1 MKPLAGKV
9 ALVAGA
15 TRGTGRGIACMLG
28 QAGATV
34 YCTGRSTRAN
44 RPTQPTD
51 GASPFDLSRRPETI
65 EETAEMVTARGGVG
79 IAVQVDHSV
88 EAQVAALAER
98 IRSEQGRLDVLV
110 NDIWGGDELAEQKP
124 FWTHSLDKGL
134 TMLQRG
140 IHTHIITS
148 RHAVPLMIDTGPGL
162 IVEITDGDGFNYRGN
177 LFYDL
182 VKTSVIRLA
191 FGMATELRPHRITAL
206 ALTPGFIRSEA
217 MLDHFGVT
225 EANWQDAVKDRPDF
239 GESETP
245 FYVGQA
251 VAALATDPDV
261 FSKTG
266 RAYAVWDLGPEY
278 GFTDVDGRQPN
289 IVRWIEQHMPEA
301 KWKEPDDAFYS
312 YWGLP
317 PSPA

>member
-1 MKPLAGKV
+1 
-9 ALVAGA
+9 
-15 TRGTGRGIACMLG
+15 MLG

-34 YCTGRSTRAN
+34 YCTGRSTREN

-65 EETAEMVTARGGVG
+65 EETADMVTARGGVG
-79 IAVQVDHSV
+79 IAAQVDHSV

-110 NDIWGGDELAEQKP
+110 NDIWGGDQLAEQKP
-124 FWTHSLDKGL
+124 FWKHSLDKGL

-148 RHAVPLMIDTGPGL
+148 RYAVPLMIDTGPGL

-177 LFYDL
+177 LYYDL

-191 FGMATELRPHRITAL
+191 FGMAAELRLHRITSL

-217 MLDHFGVT
+217 MLEHLGVT
-225 EANWQDAVKDRPDF
+225 EANWHDAVKDRPDF

-251 VAALATDPDV
+251 VAALAADPEV

-266 RAYAVWDLGPEY
+266 RAYAAWDLGPEY

-289 IVRWIEQHMPEA
+289 IVPWIAQHMPEA
-301 KWKEPDDAFYS
+301 KWKKPDDAFYS

-317 PSPA
+317 PSAPPV